1 MQTAV
6 SDKRGGG
13 AAGNAPRSRAGSP
26 ELGVSGGPLHGALGH
41 EAANP
46 QATPAGAPWAPAQ
59 AALARVAAGLLPW
72 IFPIVLFVLW
82 HQGAEHGWISAQ
94 VLPSP
99 AFVGETL
106 VDLARSGDL
115 WLNVQASML
124 RVGVGFAVGAL
135 LGLMLGTAMGLS
147 RRLEAYVLPSFN
159 ALVQI
164 PVLAWLPFVLML
176 VGIGEP
182 LKFILIA
189 KAALVPVTL
198 NTLQGFRQ
206 APDTLLEVARSYGFT
221 RRQTV
226 LEVVLPSAVPTLF
239 TGLRL
244 GFTKA
249 WLSLV
254 VVELVA
260 SSEGLG
266 YLIVYGRQLFQLDLV
281 MAAVIVVGAI
291 GYAIDKLLDLA
302 ESRVL
307 RGRSAA
313 YGATR

>member
-1 MQTAV
+1 
-6 SDKRGGG
+6 
-13 AAGNAPRSRAGSP
+13 
-26 ELGVSGGPLHGALGH
+26 
-41 EAANP
+41 
-46 QATPAGAPWAPAQ
+46 
-59 AALARVAAGLLPW
+59 
-72 IFPIVLFVLW
+72 
-82 HQGAEHGWISAQ
+82 
-94 VLPSP
+94 
-99 AFVGETL
+99 
-106 VDLARSGDL
+106 
-115 WLNVQASML
+115 
-124 RVGVGFAVGAL
+124 
-135 LGLMLGTAMGLS
+135 
-147 RRLEAYVLPSFN
+147 
-159 ALVQI
+159 
-164 PVLAWLPFVLML
+164 LML

-206 APDTLLEVARSYGFT
+206 TPDTLLEVARAYGFT

-226 LEVVLPSAVPTLF
+226 FDVVLPAAVPTLF

-291 GYAIDKLLDLA
+291 GYAIDRGLDLL

-307 RGRSAA
+307 RGQRAT
-313 YGATR
+313 YGGAR

>member
-1 MQTAV
+1 MAMSQISSLDTRNAV
-6 SDKRGGG
+6 
-13 AAGNAPRSRAGSP
+13 AANLAP
-26 ELGVSGGPLHGALGH
+26 ALGRRRH
-41 EAANP
+41 VILQGVGE
-46 QATPAGAPWAPAQ
+46 
-59 AALARVAAGLLPW
+59 RLLPW
-72 IFPIVLFVLW
+72 LLPIALLALW
-82 HQGAEHGWISAQ
+82 QTGASQGWISPQ
-94 VLPSP
+94 VLPP
-99 AFVGETL
+99 PEFVWQTL
-106 VDLARSGDL
+106 GDLFANGDL
-115 WLNVQASML
+115 WLNVEASMR
-124 RVGVGFAVGAL
+124 RVLLGFVAGSL
-135 LGLMLGTAMGLS
+135 LGLLLGCAMGLS
-147 RRLEAYVLPSFN
+147 RRIEAYLLPTFN

-164 PVLAWLPFVLML
+164 PVLGWLPFVLLL

-182 LKFILIA
+182 LKYILIA

-206 APDTLLEVARSYGFT
+206 APPALREVAQVYGYS
-221 RRQTV
+221 RRQ
-226 LEVVLPSAVPTLF
+226 EVFEVILPLATTTLF

-291 GYAIDKLLDLA
+291 GYVIDRLLDYA
-302 ESRVL
+302 EARVI
-307 RGRSAA
+307 RHRSDVP
-313 YGATR
+313 GGLQ

>member
-1 MQTAV
+1 MKTAV
-6 SDKRGGG
+6 I
-13 AAGNAPRSRAGSP
+13 A
-26 ELGVSGGPLHGALGH
+26 H
-41 EAANP
+41 
-46 QATPAGAPWAPAQ
+46 QATPAGAYGGSQRTPVAHTGTAR
-59 AALARVAAGLLPW
+59 ARLILARALSPLLPW
-72 IFPIVLFVLW
+72 LFPLALFALW
-82 HQGAEHGWISAQ
+82 YQGAEHGWIPAQ

-106 VDLARSGDL
+106 ADLARSGDL
-115 WLNVQASML
+115 WMHVQASML

-135 LGLMLGTAMGLS
+135 LGLALGTAMGLW
-147 RRLEAYVLPSFN
+147 RGLEAYVLPSFN

-206 APDTLLEVARSYGFT
+206 TPDTLLEVARAYGFS

-226 LEVVLPSAVPTLF
+226 FDVVLPSAVPTLF

-291 GYAIDKLLDLA
+291 GYAIDRGLDLL

-307 RGRSAA
+307 RGRSTS
-313 YGATR
+313 YGGAR